1 MPVKSKKQRTYL
13 AINEPEVYKKFK
25 KEEVMNKN
33 KGGGIYKKKP
43 KPKYKRG
50 DFSLPKKH
58 RTPRGGYGKYDT
70 PSKKKVKKERK
81 DLLEGLKEVEKLEE
95 ALSTLPVPTPG
106 RTPQGGTPSLRPR
119 GTPYGEPPPIE
130 ERRTTPY
137 WAKGPRTIAIK
148 KGGKVDISRSS
159 KKSGGRKGAHKKT
172 AKYGGKVDNSG
183 QHLVAKQ
190 YGGKVK

>member
-1 MPVKSKKQRTYL
+1 MPFKSKKQKTYL

-33 KGGGIYKKKP
+33 KGGGMN
-43 KPKYKRG
+43 
-50 DFSLPKKH
+50 
-58 RTPRGGYGKYDT
+58 
-70 PSKKKVKKERK
+70 K
-81 DLLEGLKEVEKLEE
+81 DLREGLKEVEKLEE
-95 ALSTLPVPTPG
+95 ALSTLPIPPTLG
-106 RTPQGGTPSLRPR
+106 SRRTPQRITPSLRPR
-119 GTPYGEPPPIE
+119 QTPYGGL
-130 ERRTTPY
+130 RT
-137 WAKGPRTIAIK
+137 AIK

-159 KKSGGRKGAHKKT
+159 KGKHKYRKGTYKTKT